1 MMEGQGWFTGEV
13 ERSLMEGRAD
23 VAVHSAKD
31 LPTTLGPGLEV
42 AAIPLRGD
50 PCDAVVSADGSAL
63 DDLPAGATVGTSSE
77 RRQAMVRALHPRLR
91 AVDLRGNVD
100 TRLAK
105 LEAGEVDALL
115 LAAAGLERLGLAAR
129 ITEKLDPRRFVPA
142 PAQGALAL
150 EARASSE
157 SAAVTARVA
166 DREATTA
173 VAAERAV
180 LRQLGGGC
188 LLPLGAWARVEEGRL
203 VLTASLV
210 ASEELRVVELSGSL
224 DAPEQLGREVADRLR

>member
-1 MMEGQGWFTGEV
+1 MAQADAAAAALVAAGAESVELLIVETRGDRDRSTPVAMMEGQGWFTGEV

-91 AVDLRGNVD
+91 AVNLRGNVD

-105 LEAGEVDALL
+105 LEAGEVD
-115 LAAAGLERLGLAAR
+115 
-129 ITEKLDPRRFVPA
+129 
-142 PAQGALAL
+142 
-150 EARASSE
+150 
-157 SAAVTARVA
+157 
-166 DREATTA
+166 
-173 VAAERAV
+173 
-180 LRQLGGGC
+180 
-188 LLPLGAWARVEEGRL
+188 
-203 VLTASLV
+203 
-210 ASEELRVVELSGSL
+210 
-224 DAPEQLGREVADRLR
+224 